1 MWILADDTASAA
13 TEAVRNSQ
21 SVDSWTQAQQQAQGQ
36 LSEWVTTIQ
45 HLWQTHGITFLV
57 NLACA
62 ALIFFVGRFG
72 AKLLTRFLGRLMEI
86 SRVDAMLVSFLTN
99 LIYMLLLTVVVMAA
113 LERLG
118 ISTTSLTAVLA
129 AAGFAIGMALQGS
142 LGNFAAGIMLIIFKP
157 FKVGDSIE
165 AGGSKGI
172 VEQILIFNTI
182 LRTSDNVCVVI
193 PNNSITAGNIINYDA
208 NDTRRIDLTIG
219 CSYSD
224 DLKAVKA
231 FLAKLLE
238 QDSRILKSPSPSV
251 SIAALA
257 DFSVNFEVRPWV
269 KKSDHGSVKSDLM
282 ERIKVGFDERG
293 FTIPC
298 PVPDIVVHAHPPA
311 KAA

>member
-1 MWILADDTASAA
+1 MWLLADTATSTDAA
-13 TEAVRNSQ
+13 TSSKA
-21 SVDSWTQAQQQAQGQ
+21 VDSLTRAQQHAQGQ
-36 LSEWVTTIQ
+36 LSEWVATIQ

-62 ALIFFVGRFG
+62 ALIFFLGRFG
-72 AKLLTRFLGRLMEI
+72 AKLLTRFIGRLMEI

-157 FKVGDSIE
+157 FKVGDSVE
-165 AGGSKGI
+165 AGGTKGI

-182 LRTSDNVCVVI
+182 MRTSDNVCVVI
-193 PNNSITAGNIINYDA
+193 PNNAITGGNIINYDA
-208 NDTRRIDLTIG
+208 NATRRIDLVIG

-238 QDSRILKSPSPSV
+238 QDSRILKTPAPSV

-269 KKSDHGSVKSDLM
+269 KTTDFGAVRSDLM

-298 PVPDIVVHAHPPA
+298 PVPDIVVHTTPPA
-311 KAA
+311 TKAA